1 MYVHNFRCFDPAV
14 DLLLLLS
21 LIHLVSP
28 EDTKLVGSEQW
39 PRALVLSAVL
49 FSLVMTRSSRSSSS
63 KKQVA
68 WEWSAA
74 EDRDLIEAC
83 TRFGGQ
89 WQEVENFVG
98 RNKAD
103 CTERWDVIV
112 PLDWKSFT
120 TLSWPD
126 EDILRLVQ
134 AVRSN
139 QYDHEKRCFV
149 PTKECDWFVV
159 AAIMNEEEWQWD
171 AKDCE
176 HMWYELQRTKPFRLG
191 DFTKLEDKILAER
204 VLGWGPD
211 QRGLWRWLSD
221 ILKRDHV
228 VLRSRWNVIKKEYGN
243 FQR

>member
-1 MYVHNFRCFDPAV
+1 
-14 DLLLLLS
+14 
-21 LIHLVSP
+21 VSP

-39 PRALVLSAVL
+39 PRALILSAVL

-103 CTERWDVIV
+103 CMERWDVIV

-159 AAIMNEEEWQWD
+159 ATIMNEEDWQWD
-171 AKDCE
+171 AKGCE
-176 HMWYELQRTKPFRLG
+176 QMWYELQRIKPFRLG
-191 DFTKLEDKILAER
+191 DFTKLEDEILAER

-228 VLRSRWNVIKKEYGN
+228 VLRSRWNVIKKEYSN